1 MKKVEKNHSH
11 KPKKTICIIT
21 SIDFEKN
28 EKMKQTHIL
37 DKNHPYLTSGAGK
50 TAQSLVKE

>member
-1 MKKVEKNHSH
+1 MEENHSH

-21 SIDFEKN
+21 SIDLEKN

-37 DKNHPYLTSGAGK
+37 DKNHPYLRSGAGK
-50 TAQSLVKE
+50 TGQSLVKE